1 MSIIIRLQNLPL
13 SAKSGDVRHF
23 FGGLCIPDGGV
34 HIVGGE
40 KGDAFIAFN
49 SDEDARLAIRKDR
62 GKLMGVRVR
71 LYLSSHMEMQHEI
84 ERIRKKYSD
93 ASHGRLSPFERS
105 RTSPRKRERSIDRH
119 YYKSNSPSKNRT
131 TTYQVTK
138 ELSPHS
144 RKSSRLRS
152 RSPRMRSRSPM
163 LRSRSTRLKSR
174 SSRRSRSRDRRSK
187 SPRMRSRSPR
197 LRSRSPFNKSPLSL
211 NLQRSISPTPRSFPL
226 HKNKSV
232 SSYENESSNYVHK
245 FYSSQDISHT
255 DMYNDSKE
263 IKHND
268 FSKMERKEKTTPS
281 WLDKDFFLRN
291 EQAELEKKITEAL
304 KTGIDN
310 LKKGTFYNHLP
321 STVESSID
329 PNLIPYKQEYVN
341 PSLDRV
347 LHDNSHPFV
356 SSDSNINKD
365 ADIIKSFTSNINY
378 FNPPINTEG
387 ISTHLPPPPPAPMIS
402 VPLPVP
408 MISMSPMTVPPPI
421 QMPVMPP
428 PLPVVAMPPLGPPSA
443 MLPPAPALQT
453 NTFIP
458 SPGFYITISGLDINW
473 NFSEVQEMLKGTF
486 VPMKNIKWEIDDHG
500 MKTGTAFVKLL
511 NKEDFDELLSHATY
525 VFNSRTITVSE
536 CPSHVVHRYFLPEWP
551 LKGQAGVSDNSNL
564 YYRIKG
570 LPYIASYKDL
580 IEFFQGFELTDA
592 YIEHDSLGKAT
603 GIGYVAFGN
612 NQDYQEAFKMN
623 GKKIGHRCV
632 YLMVSTKK
640 ALMRLKELKGD
651 LLRQSKVLR
660 PSTVTNNP
668 LSDVS
673 SAVQRRPLCALL
685 TGLPQ
690 DITPSKIKYFFKD
703 AGLEPNA
710 VHITLNDKGRPNSRA
725 FAEFNN
731 VRAFDSALKCHGTTF
746 EGKIICVKQI
756 LFDEMSQILSTQRTM
771 QVYGTRTESSLNDES
786 EKLPHI
792 WQPPDAAQDKLEQ
805 LSNFTSTNVNFGGIT
820 FDRERKNKSMIE
832 VFHYK
837 DSSREPTTVQYIPK
851 TSNFFPPSKSY
862 EFSHG
867 SVQHH
872 ENLSNK
878 KGTFQNEKWHS
889 PKSSFGSK
897 EMDKTFTSA
906 KLIDSGRS
914 VRDSFTARMDDANS
928 NRIPVKFEMKTKQSN
943 VNKNEVDE
951 AFAKDLKHDDKKK
964 ITKLS
969 PEKSPVPPSNV
980 NLDGNSLDKK
990 ASKKEDDADISFKGK
1005 SLNYRKKNKKA
1016 KGRYKRNDDHF
1027 FQPSEEL
1034 YSRDPRSE
1042 RYGFGM
1048 EYDESS
1054 ETVVQIGNVDPV
1066 LEGIDLEDFFRGF
1079 DIDHNKITRRTVEG
1093 EPTWDIRV
1101 TFRSYR
1107 EATRAIRM
1115 LNGTFLNGIPI
1126 DMFIIN

>member
-49 SDEDARLAIRKDR
+49 SDEDARLAMRKDR
-62 GKLMGVRVR
+62 GKLMGTRIR

-93 ASHGRLSPFERS
+93 TSHGRLSPYERS
-105 RTSPRKRERSIDRH
+105 RTSPRKRERSVDRH

-131 TTYQVTK
+131 TYQVTR

-174 SSRRSRSRDRRSK
+174 SSRRSRSRDRRSR
-187 SPRMRSRSPR
+187 SPRMRSRSR
-197 LRSRSPFNKSPLSL
+197 LRSRSPIKKSPMSL

-232 SSYENESSNYVHK
+232 SSYEKESSTYMHT
-245 FYSSQDISHT
+245 FYASQDISHT
-255 DMYNDSKE
+255 D
-263 IKHND
+263 KHND
-268 FSKMERKEKTTPS
+268 FSKMEGKEKTAPS
-281 WLDKDFFLRN
+281 WLDKGLFLKN

-310 LKKGTFYNHLP
+310 LKKGTFYSHLP
-321 STVESSID
+321 STVESPID

-341 PSLDRV
+341 PSLERV
-347 LHDNSHPFV
+347 SQDNSHALV
-356 SSDSNINKD
+356 SSSDGNINKD

-378 FNPPINTEG
+378 FNPPIRNFNTEG

-402 VPLPVP
+402 VPLPVS
-408 MISMSPMTVPPPI
+408 MISMSPMTVPPPV
-421 QMPVMPP
+421 QVPVMPP
-428 PLPVVAMPPLGPPSA
+428 PLPVMAMPPFGPPSA

-458 SPGFYITISGLDINW
+458 SPGFYITVSGLDINW

-486 VPMKNIKWEIDDHG
+486 VPMKNINWEIDDHG
-500 MKTGTAFVKLL
+500 LKTGTAFVKLL

-525 VFNSRTITVSE
+525 VFNNRTITVSE
-536 CPSHVVHRYFLPEWP
+536 CPSHVVHRYFMPEWP
-551 LKGQAGVSDNSNL
+551 LKRQAGVSDNSNL

-570 LPYIASYKDL
+570 LPYSATYKNIID
-580 IEFFQGFELTDA
+580 FFQGLELTDA
-592 YIEHDSLGKAT
+592 YIEYDHLGKAS

-640 ALMRLKELKGD
+640 ALMKLKEIKGD
-651 LLRQSKVLR
+651 LLRQSQVLR

-668 LSDVS
+668 SPDVS
-673 SAVQRRPLCALL
+673 SAAQRRPLCALL

-690 DITPSKIKYFFKD
+690 DITPSKIKHFFKD

-710 VHITLNDKGRPNSRA
+710 IHITLNEKGRPNSRA
-725 FAEFNN
+725 FAEFDN
-731 VRAFDSALKCHGTTF
+731 VRAFDSALKCHGTNF
-746 EGKIICVKQI
+746 VGKIICVKQI
-756 LFDEMSQILSTQRTM
+756 LFDEMSQVLSTQRTM
-771 QVYGTRTESSLNDES
+771 QVVGTCTESSAKDES

-792 WQPPDAAQDKLEQ
+792 WQPPDATQDKLEH
-805 LSNFTSTNVNFGGIT
+805 LFNSANVNFEGIA
-820 FDRERKNKSMIE
+820 FDHESRNKSMIE
-832 VFHYK
+832 GFHYK
-837 DSSREPTTVQYIPK
+837 SNSREPTAVNYIPK
-851 TSNFFPPSKSY
+851 TSNFFSPSKSL
-862 EFSHG
+862 EFSHR
-867 SVQHH
+867 SAQHH
-872 ENLSNK
+872 ENSIN
-878 KGTFQNEKWHS
+878 KGTFQNERWHS
-889 PKSSFGSK
+889 PKSSFGCK
-897 EMDKTFTSA
+897 EMDRTFTST
-906 KLIDSGRS
+906 KHVDSDRS
-914 VRDSFTARMDDANS
+914 VRNSFNARMDDANS
-928 NRIPVKFEMKTKQSN
+928 NRIPVKFEVKTKQSN

-951 AFAKDLKHDDKKK
+951 AFAKDLKHEDKKV

-969 PEKSPVPPSNV
+969 PEKSLVSPSNL
-980 NLDGNSLDKK
+980 NLDGNSLDKN
-990 ASKKEDDADISFKGK
+990 ASKKDADISFKGK
-1005 SLNYRKKNKKA
+1005 SSNYRKKNKKGRA
-1016 KGRYKRNDDHF
+1016 RYKRNDHF
-1027 FQPSEEL
+1027 FRPSEEPF
-1034 YSRDPRSE
+1034 SHDPRSE
-1042 RYGFGM
+1042 RCGFGM
-1048 EYDESS
+1048 EYDELS
-1054 ETVVQIGNVDPV
+1054 ETVVQVGNVDPV
-1066 LEGIDLEDFFRGF
+1066 LEGSDLEDLFHDF
-1079 DIDHNKITRRTVEG
+1079 DIVHDQISRRTIEG
-1093 EPTWDIRV
+1093 NNTWDIRV
-1101 TFRSYR
+1101 PFRSYQ
-1107 EATRAIRM
+1107 EANRAIRM
-1115 LNGTFLNGIPI
+1115 LNGTYINGIPI
-1126 DMFIIN
+1126 DMFIVN